1 MQLIIYVLAG
11 AFLLY
16 TALLLVAHYR
26 TQMPGVLLLAV
37 TYGAGG
43 GLAIVTTHWWPL
55 AAAFGLAWLLKL
67 TGVDP
72 DAQMVREEK

>member
-1 MQLIIYVLAG
+1 MNIIIYVLAG

-16 TALLLVAHYR
+16 TLLLLVAHYR

-43 GLAIVTTHWWPL
+43 GLAIITTHWWPL
-55 AAAFGLAWLLKL
+55 AAGFVLAWVLKL
-67 TGVDP
+67 TGADP
-72 DAQMVREEK
+72 DAQVLSGE